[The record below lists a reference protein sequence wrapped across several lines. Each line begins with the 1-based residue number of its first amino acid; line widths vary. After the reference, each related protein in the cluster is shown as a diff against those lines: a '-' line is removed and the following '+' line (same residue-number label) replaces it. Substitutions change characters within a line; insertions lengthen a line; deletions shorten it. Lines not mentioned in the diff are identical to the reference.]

1 MEIKKIYEKDD
12 FIYVVATYNG
22 IDFVFNVNY
31 MLVSNDLF
39 NEEFNKFKDFFIN
52 DDEVEWMD
60 FLEEKDIESFFDG
73 LIYIKRWKGE
83 N

>member
-12 FIYVVATYNG
+12 FIYVVATYND
-22 IDFVFNVNY
+22 IDFVFNLNY

-60 FLEEKDIESFFDG
+60 FLEEKDIGRFFDG